1 MVFILIIMLISLVV
15 ICFYL
20 LRKQKKIQNEA
31 YHLIEQ
37 SKKEVALSLQ
47 KERNRLEQ
55 ESEKTM
61 QGLLEDHSM
70 TVVGIQENYEK
81 KLSKQKDYIN
91 FLQRSL
97 KCPKDAAT
105 YRVLKD
111 IKKLCLNEQ
120 LIQEEDMLIIGNIF
134 LPYYTINGENKIK
147 QLSHVLLLPTGI
159 YLIESKYW
167 EGRVYHGLTRELSHP
182 LDFLFD
188 IFHEEELKDGEHT
201 FILTRKKGSDV
212 SGEFKNTLNIELQM
226 NIGREL
232 CDLAKELERSL
243 FDLDSSQVVPILYF
257 DSPKDDH
264 RIRNY
269 SERDLPQVCIGPKDL
284 NLFIRKELQS
294 QEWLL
299 SAAELKEVKQR
310 LENLYYFA

>member
-1 MVFILIIMLISLVV
+1 MVFILIIMLVSLVV

-20 LRKQKKIQNEA
+20 LSKQKKIKNEA

-37 SKKEVALSLQ
+37 SKKEVALSLEE
-47 KERNRLEQ
+47 ERSRLEQ

-61 QGLLEDHSM
+61 QELLEDHSM

-105 YRVLKD
+105 FRILKD
-111 IKKLCLNEQ
+111 IKKLCINEQ
-120 LIQEEDMLIIGNIF
+120 LIQEEDMLIIGNVF
-134 LPYYTINGENKIK
+134 LPYYTMDGENKIK

-159 YLIESKYW
+159 YIIESKYW
-167 EGRVYHGLTRELSHP
+167 EGRVYHGLTREQSHP

-188 IFHEEELKDGEHT
+188 IFHEEALKGGEHT
-201 FILTRKKGSDV
+201 FILSRKKGSDV
-212 SGEFKNTLNIELQM
+212 SGGFKNTLNIELQM

-232 CDLAKELERSL
+232 CDLANELKRSL
-243 FDLDSSQVVPILYF
+243 FNLDSSRVVSVLYF
-257 DSPKDDH
+257 DSPKDDN
-264 RIRNY
+264 RIHNY
-269 SERDLPQVCIGPKDL
+269 SERDWPQVCIGPKDL

-299 SAAELKEVKQR
+299 SAEDLFEIKQQ
-310 LENLYYFA
+310 LEGLNYVS